1 MIYELEPV
9 DDDVSDVDRAFVAGV
24 LKGST
29 SERLAILRFISKMQ
43 REHMLSHMDATALR
57 SAIQAGEHQIEP

>member
-29 SERLAILRFISKMQ
+29 SERLAIVRFIAKMQ

-57 SAIQAGEHQIEP
+57 VAIQAGEHQLEP

>member
-29 SERLAILRFISKMQ
+29 SERLAILRLISRLA
-43 REHMLSHMDATALR
+43 REQAIGHRDSIALKL
-57 SAIQAGEHQIEP
+57 AIQAGEHQIEP

>member
-1 MIYELEPV
+1 MIYELEPM

-29 SERLAILRFISKMQ
+29 SERLAILRLVSRLA
-43 REHMLSHMDATALR
+43 REQVIGHRDSIALKL
-57 SAIQAGEHQIEP
+57 AIQAGEHQIEP

>member
-1 MIYELEPV
+1 MIYELEPLE
-9 DDDVSDVDRAFVAGV
+9 DDVSEVDRAFVSGV

-29 SERLAILRFISKMQ
+29 SERLAILRFISKLQ

-57 SAIQAGEHQIEP
+57 SAIQAGEHQLEP

>member
-57 SAIQAGEHQIEP
+57 SAIQAGEHQLEP

>member
-1 MIYELEPV
+1 MIYELEPLE
-9 DDDVSDVDRAFVAGV
+9 DDVSEVDRAFVSGV

-29 SERLAILRFISKMQ
+29 SERLAILRFIAKLQ

-57 SAIQAGEHQIEP
+57 SAIQAGEHQLEP